1 MKNWDED
8 VRDRSRQRA
17 SSGKQPLVVRHTDE
31 NLQMDDVLA
40 RLERLE
46 SVSKP
51 PGSELKDGERNPAMK
66 FDLKTIVAI
75 CAIFLSM
82 TGYVI
87 EDARNTSRQD
97 AEIESTRMRVTN
109 LEKIASANTESRIRA
124 EVELGELRRGQAEIK
139 EMLRMHENETRAVL
153 RRK

>member
-1 MKNWDED
+1 M
-8 VRDRSRQRA
+8 RDDNDFRSQSRQRA
-17 SSGKQPLVVRHTDE
+17 SSGKQSLVVRHADE
-31 NLQMDDVLA
+31 KQQMDDVLE

-51 PGSELKDGERNPAMK
+51 PGNEPKDGEHSPAIK

-97 AEIESTRMRVTN
+97 AEIESS
-109 LEKIASANTESRIRA
+109 K
-124 EVELGELRRGQAEIK
+124 
-139 EMLRMHENETRAVL
+139 MLVSNI
-153 RRK
+153 